1 MSSQRAF
8 VNARN
13 NRRATNQGEG
23 LSRAEKCIIAR
34 LDPNLMFLDQCSGGA
49 AESGQRKEIREEFP
63 EVRKQLWGGKFWED
77 GYFVRTV
84 GDKVT
89 ADAIRKY
96 IRFHEAKKRGVE
108 QLDLF

>member
-49 AESGQRKEIREEFP
+49 AESGQRQGDSRRVFGGP
-63 EVRKQLWGGKFWED
+63 EAV
-77 GYFVRTV
+77 V
-84 GDKVT
+84 G
-89 ADAIRKY
+89 
-96 IRFHEAKKRGVE
+96 RGV
-108 QLDLF
+108 LGRWVFCSDGGG